1 VSFDGEAAK
10 GRARRLASRYANCRC
25 RRTADLALMRQND
38 ELHLEHPF
46 AGSRMLRDM
55 LKRESHPI
63 GRKHVATLMKK
74 MRIEALYKKP
84 NTSGRHRVHPVYP
97 YLLRNMEITRPNR
110 VFVAD
115 ITYIP
120 IKRGF
125 VYLFVAM
132 AEICLCNGT
141 ATVAMFH

>member
-1 VSFDGEAAK
+1 
-10 GRARRLASRYANCRC
+10 
-25 RRTADLALMRQND
+25 MRQND

-97 YLLRNMEITRPNR
+97 YLLRNMEITRPNH

-141 ATVAMFH
+141 ATVQSVKILRPGSPWVTYRSGSSLLPLRRAFSNRLCRR